1 MRRER
6 SFQQTLP
13 ETLLW
18 QGFSV
23 YNKDKEFAM
32 NINKT
37 IFGLG
42 LLIALTAATL
52 LFLGS
57 IESGVA
63 AVIGIVGIGL
73 IAASGRGNPKQK

>member
-13 ETLLW
+13 EKRVW
-18 QGFSV
+18 KGFTV
-23 YNKDKEFAM
+23 YIKDKEFAM

-42 LLIALTAATL
+42 LFIALTAATL
-52 LFLGS
+52 LFLGA

-63 AVIGIVGIGL
+63 ALIGIVGIGL
-73 IAASGRGNPKQK
+73 IAASGRGNPK